1 MRILFIADDLYP
13 GFGGQA
19 RATEGHI
26 RALAERGHEVVAL
39 AGSEDEP
46 AGVPATV
53 PAGVRV
59 ERLPSWR
66 LGDSQ
71 TRFAHPIVSRIW
83 PLVAWADVIH
93 ANTPAATTAVAT
105 LVAKRLGVPVVM
117 GVHTQLET
125 STLQA
130 PVLGPVLRRLLT
142 TWYRMLFGAAD
153 ALTAPTAFAA
163 QTARVF
169 SSGRIEVV
177 SNGLAL
183 ANWLTLDP
191 HKRRGGVRRLAYVGR
206 LSPEKRP
213 QDLIDLAAAL
223 PADYRIS
230 VCGEGPLEPQ
240 MRDAITARGLTDKV
254 QMLGFLSEE
263 RKRTLLCTTELFIM
277 PSPAELQSIATLE
290 AMAAGCAV
298 AAVGYDSSAVP
309 RLVGEAEAGIVLK
322 VADSARQSA
331 QVVALMN
338 DDEAL
343 ATAQANARSY
353 ASTHDVATSAA
364 HLEDLYLDLLGTKTA
379 VPSQLGG

>member
-26 RALAERGHEVVAL
+26 RALAQRGHEMVAL
-39 AGSEDEP
+39 AGSEDHPTEP
-46 AGVPATV
+46 

-71 TRFAHPIVSRIW
+71 TRFAHPIFSRIW
-83 PLVAWADVIH
+83 PLVKWADIVH
-93 ANTPAATTAVAT
+93 ANTPAATTAAAT
-105 LVAKRLGVPVVM
+105 LIARRLHVPVVM

-130 PVLGPVLRRLLT
+130 PILGPVVRRLLT
-142 TWYRMLFGAAD
+142 TWYSLLFGAAD
-153 ALTAPTAFAA
+153 ALTAPTSFAA
-163 QTARVF
+163 GTARVF

-183 ANWLTLDP
+183 GSWLALVP
-191 HKRRGGVRRLAYVGR
+191 CARRTGTRSLAYVGR

-213 QDLIDLAAAL
+213 QDLVDLAAAL
-223 PADYRIS
+223 PDDYILNI
-230 VCGEGPLEPQ
+230 CGEGPLEGQ
-240 MRDAITARGLTDKV
+240 LRDAIAAGGLGDKV
-254 QMLGFLSEE
+254 RLRGYLSEDD
-263 RKRTLLCTTELFIM
+263 KRELLRSTELFVM

-309 RLVGEAEAGIVLK
+309 QLVREAEAGIVLK
-322 VADSARQSA
+322 VADYAA
-331 QVVALMN
+331 QAAQIVELMG
-338 DDEAL
+338 DDAAL
-343 ATAQANARSY
+343 ATARANARLY
-353 ASTHDVATSAA
+353 ASNHDVDVSAA
-364 HLEDLYLDLLGTKTA
+364 RLEELYRDLLQGA
-379 VPSQLGG
+379 GRQGSAPS

>member
-26 RALAERGHEVVAL
+26 RALAERGHELVAL
-39 AGSEDEP
+39 AGSEKDPTEP
-46 AGVPATV
+46 P
-53 PAGVRV
+53 PGVRV
-59 ERLPSWR
+59 VRLPSWR

-71 TRFAHPIVSRIW
+71 TRFAHPIFSRIW

-93 ANTPAATTAVAT
+93 ANTPAATTAAAT
-105 LVAKRLGVPVVM
+105 LIARMLKVPVVM

-125 STLQA
+125 STLQV
-130 PVLGPVLRRLLT
+130 PLLGPLVKRLLT

-153 ALTAPTAFAA
+153 ALTTPTAFAA
-163 QTARVF
+163 GTARVF

-183 ANWLTLDP
+183 GNWPALDP
-191 HKRRGGVRRLAYVGR
+191 RKSRGDVRRLTYVGR

-213 QDLIDLAAAL
+213 QDLLDLAAAL
-223 PADYRIS
+223 PADYHLSI
-230 VCGEGPLEPQ
+230 CGEGPLESQ
-240 MRDAITARGLTDKV
+240 LRQAVTAGRLADKV
-254 QMLGFLSEE
+254 RLVGYLSEAD
-263 RKRTLLCTTELFIM
+263 KRELLRDTELFVM

-309 RLVGEAEAGIVLK
+309 QLVTEARAGIVLK
-322 VADSARQSA
+322 VADYVAQA
-331 QVVALMN
+331 QQVVALM
-338 DDEAL
+338 DDRAAL
-343 ATAQANARSY
+343 AAAQANARQY
-353 ASTHDVATSAA
+353 AGTHDVDASAK
-364 HLEDLYLDLLGTKTA
+364 HLEDLYSDLLREGEG
-379 VPSQLGG
+379 VPAQQES

>member
-26 RALAERGHEVVAL
+26 RALAERGHELVAL
-39 AGSEDEP
+39 AGSEKDPTEP
-46 AGVPATV
+46 P
-53 PAGVRV
+53 PGVRV
-59 ERLPSWR
+59 VRLPSWR

-71 TRFAHPIVSRIW
+71 TRFAHPIFSRIW

-93 ANTPAATTAVAT
+93 ANTPAATTAAAT
-105 LVAKRLGVPVVM
+105 LIARMLKVPVVM

-125 STLQA
+125 STLQV
-130 PVLGPVLRRLLT
+130 PLLGPLVKRLLT

-153 ALTAPTAFAA
+153 ALTTPTAFAA
-163 QTARVF
+163 GTARVF

-183 ANWLTLDP
+183 GNWLALDP
-191 HKRRGGVRRLAYVGR
+191 RKSRGDVRRLTYVGR

-213 QDLIDLAAAL
+213 QDLLDLAAAL
-223 PADYRIS
+223 PADYHLSI
-230 VCGEGPLEPQ
+230 CGEGPLESQ
-240 MRDAITARGLTDKV
+240 LRQAVTAGRLADKV
-254 QMLGFLSEE
+254 RLVGYLSEAD
-263 RKRTLLCTTELFIM
+263 KRELLRDTELFVM

-309 RLVGEAEAGIVLK
+309 QLVTEARAGIVLK
-322 VADSARQSA
+322 VADYVAQA
-331 QVVALMN
+331 QQVVALM
-338 DDEAL
+338 DDRAAL
-343 ATAQANARSY
+343 AAAQANARQY
-353 ASTHDVATSAA
+353 AGTHDVDASAK
-364 HLEDLYLDLLGTKTA
+364 HLEDLYSDLLREGEG
-379 VPSQLGG
+379 VPAQQDS

>member
-46 AGVPATV
+46 TEVPD
-53 PAGVRV
+53 GVRV

-105 LVAKRLGVPVVM
+105 LIARRLGVPVVM

-130 PVLGPVLRRLLT
+130 PILGPVLRRLLT
-142 TWYRMLFGAAD
+142 TWYRMLFGSAD

-163 QTARVF
+163 ETARVF

-183 ANWLTLDP
+183 SNWLTLEP
-191 HKRRGGVRRLAYVGR
+191 RKPRRGVRALAYVGR

-223 PADYRIS
+223 PEDYRIS
-230 VCGEGPLEPQ
+230 ICGEGPLEAQ
-240 MRDAITARGLTDKV
+240 MRDAIAARGLAGKV
-254 QMLGFLSEE
+254 EMLGFLSEE
-263 RKRTLLCTTELFIM
+263 RKRRLLCTTELFVM

-309 RLVGEAEAGIVLK
+309 RLVSEARAGIVLT
-322 VADSARQSA
+322 VADGAGQA
-331 QVVALMN
+331 EQVVELMN
-338 DDEAL
+338 DEAAL

-353 ASTHDVATSAA
+353 ARTHDVARSAA
-364 HLEDLYLDLLGTKTA
+364 RLEELYLDLLRTGA
-379 VPSQLGG
+379 VVPAALGG

>member
-1 MRILFIADDLYP
+1 LFIADDLYP

-26 RALAERGHEVVAL
+26 RALAERGHELVAL

-46 AGVPATV
+46 TEP

-71 TRFAHPIVSRIW
+71 TRFAHPIFSRIW
-83 PLVAWADVIH
+83 PLVAWADVVQ
-93 ANTPAATTAVAT
+93 ANTPAATTAAAT
-105 LVAKRLGVPVVM
+105 LIARRLKVPVVM

-125 STLQA
+125 ATLQA
-130 PVLGPVLRRLLT
+130 PVIGPLLRGLLT
-142 TWYRMLFGAAD
+142 TWYRMLFGASD
-153 ALTAPTAFAA
+153 ALTVPTAFAA
-163 QTARVF
+163 ATARVF
-169 SSGRIEVV
+169 SAGRIEVV

-183 ANWLTLDP
+183 GNWLALEP
-191 HKRRGGVRRLAYVGR
+191 RKRRGTVRRLAYVGR

-223 PADYRIS
+223 PADYRLSI
-230 VCGEGPLEPQ
+230 CGEGPLEAQ
-240 MRDAITARGLTDKV
+240 MRDAITAGGLGDRVK
-254 QMLGFLSEE
+254 MLGFLAEE
-263 RKRTLLCTTELFIM
+263 DKRKLLCDTELFIM

-298 AAVGYDSSAVP
+298 AAVGFDSSAVP
-309 RLVGEAEAGIVLK
+309 QLVSEARAGIVLK
-322 VADSARQSA
+322 VADSLA
-331 QVVALMN
+331 QAAQIVELIN

-343 ATAQANARSY
+343 ATAQANAR
-353 ASTHDVATSAA
+353 AFAGTHDVATSAA
-364 HLEDLYLDLLGTKTA
+364 HLESLYLDLLGAGATEPA
-379 VPSQLGG
+379 LMGA

>member
-26 RALAERGHEVVAL
+26 RALAERGHELVAL

-46 AGVPATV
+46 TEP
-53 PAGVRV
+53 PPGVRV
-59 ERLPSWR
+59 VRLPSWR

-71 TRFAHPIVSRIW
+71 TRFAHPVFSRIW
-83 PLVAWADVIH
+83 PLVKWADVVH
-93 ANTPAATTAVAT
+93 ANTPAATTAAAS
-105 LVAKRLGVPVVM
+105 LIARRLGVPVVM

-125 STLQA
+125 STMQA
-130 PVLGPVLRRLLT
+130 PILGPLLKRLLT
-142 TWYRMLFGAAD
+142 TWYGMLFGAAD
-153 ALTAPTAFAA
+153 ALTAPTSFAA
-163 QTARVF
+163 KTARVF
-169 SSGRIEVV
+169 SKGRIEVV

-183 ANWLTLDP
+183 GSWLALDP
-191 HKRRGGVRRLAYVGR
+191 RKRSSGVRRLAYVGR

-223 PADYRIS
+223 PADYRLSI
-230 VCGEGPLEPQ
+230 CGEGPLEAQ
-240 MRDAITARGLTDKV
+240 LRDAIRSGGLGDKV
-254 QMLGFLSEE
+254 KLLGFLPEAD
-263 RKRTLLCTTELFIM
+263 KRTLLCGTELFVM

-309 RLVGEAEAGIVLK
+309 HLVTEAGAGIVLK
-322 VADSARQSA
+322 VADSAVQAA

-338 DDEAL
+338 DGEAL
-343 ATAQANARSY
+343 RLAQGNARTY
-353 ASTHDVATSAA
+353 AGTHDVDASARK
-364 HLEDLYLDLLGTKTA
+364 LEELYLDLLQT
-379 VPSQLGG
+379 GGRRQQRRGG

>member
-26 RALAERGHEVVAL
+26 RALAERGHELVAL
-39 AGSEDEP
+39 AGSEFDPIEP
-46 AGVPATV
+46 
-53 PAGVRV
+53 PAGVRI

-71 TRFAHPIVSRIW
+71 TRFAHPIFSRIG
-83 PLVAWADVIH
+83 PLVAWADVIQ
-93 ANTPAATTAVAT
+93 ANTPAATTAAAT
-105 LVAKRLGVPVVM
+105 LIARRLKVPVVM

-130 PVLGPVLRRLLT
+130 PVIGPLLKRLLT

-163 QTARVF
+163 ATARVF

-183 ANWLTLDP
+183 RNWLALDP
-191 HKRRGGVRRLAYVGR
+191 RKSRCAVRRLAFVGR

-213 QDLIDLAAAL
+213 QDLIDLAASL
-223 PADYRIS
+223 PADYRLSI
-230 VCGEGPLEPQ
+230 CGEGPLAAQ
-240 MRDAITARGLTDKV
+240 MRDAIAAGGLGEKV
-254 QMLGFLSEE
+254 EMLGFLSEE
-263 RKRTLLCTTELFIM
+263 DKRQLLCSTELFIM

-309 RLVGEAEAGIVLK
+309 RLVREADAGIVLK
-322 VADSARQSA
+322 VADSVTQAA
-331 QVVALMN
+331 QIVELMN
-338 DDEAL
+338 DDLAL

-353 ASTHDVATSAA
+353 AGTHDVATSAA
-364 HLEDLYLDLLGTKTA
+364 HLEALYLDLLGAGTA
-379 VPSQLGG
+379 GPAPRGG